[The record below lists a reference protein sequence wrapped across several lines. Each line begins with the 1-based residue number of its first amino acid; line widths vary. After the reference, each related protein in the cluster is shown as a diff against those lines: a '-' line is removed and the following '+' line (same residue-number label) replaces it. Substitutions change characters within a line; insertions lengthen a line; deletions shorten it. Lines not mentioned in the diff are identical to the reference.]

1 MKKTIIIKGK
11 PFYYDAIH
19 LTRESAPILTFE
31 QAKDILFTTKDLLE
45 ERGVRVALIYGTLL
59 GAVRDKSFISH
70 DFDVDVYT
78 SQIEE
83 LTNAIPYLYEHGLK
97 ICRFHRNRLY
107 SFEKDGIYIDIYL
120 KSKAPFPFNIW
131 CCSLNGHIM
140 PAKFLA
146 ETEYIS
152 FLGKEF
158 LIPKNPERLLEFF
171 YGKTWTI
178 PIKGDTGRCDIKLVV
193 WYQKFKRFIQKVIG
207 WYKWR
212 HYVKRKYKTEYAEC

>member
-1 MKKTIIIKGK
+1 MKKAIVIGGK

-45 ERGVRVALIYGTLL
+45 DKGIKIALIYGTLL

-83 LTNAIPYLYEHGLK
+83 LTNAIPYLYERGLK
-97 ICRFHRNRLY
+97 ICRFHPNKLY
-107 SFEKDGIYIDIYL
+107 SFEKNGVYIDIYL
-120 KSKAPFPFNIW
+120 KSKASFPFNIW
-131 CCSLNGHIM
+131 CCSVNGHIM
-140 PAKFLA
+140 PAKYLA
-146 ETEYIS
+146 KTEYIN

-171 YGKTWTI
+171 YGKTWII
-178 PIKGDTGRCDIKLVV
+178 PIKGDNGRCDIKLIV
-193 WYQKFKRFIQKVIG
+193 WYKRLKETIQKTIG
-207 WYKWR
+207 WYNWR
-212 HYVKRKYKTEYAEC
+212 HIVKRKYRKGYADS